1 MTQLGDAIARYHKI
15 LEQDRDK
22 HAAWIGELREQMADA
37 QLIVNGR
44 PVSPVLR
51 PHFISRRQ
59 YTNLIKTAELLT
71 TSIERVR
78 CLAIENASVMSRIQL
93 LPTQK
98 MLAAVDPGY
107 RLSPVAGWLGAHVNN
122 GSLYTNAAQADL
134 PRGVLDGELLGDIFF
149 DCPPVKEIRKKFK
162 LQKISGAKPF
172 LNSILKAWKE
182 FGGIGKPAIA
192 LLETREH
199 IATVEGSESLRLAE
213 WLRKQGFAIEVA
225 SPEQIEYRDGVL
237 LKGSF
242 AIDLLIRGVRAQE
255 FLVRYDLNHPV
266 VRAYKDRRVCM
277 VNSFRTELTRK
288 RSLLALL
295 TDDRINSKFPAAER
309 KAIQEAV
316 PLTRVVAAGKTTW
329 GGGTVDLLEFIVRN
343 RESLVLRPS
352 EDSGEVHSIEG
363 WKTNASEWSRAI
375 NTALRGQF
383 VVQERRDDVPVSFP
397 IDFYGDMVYRD
408 LAVEVSPSTFAGK
421 INGCTARVSD
431 PNSAFSTVRG
441 TAPVFIVETK

>member
-22 HAAWIGELREQMADA
+22 HAVWMSELREQMANA
-37 QLIVNGR
+37 HLIVNGR
-44 PVSPVLR
+44 PVTPVLR

-59 YTNLIKTAELLT
+59 YTNLLRTAELLT
-71 TSIERVR
+71 ASIERVR
-78 CLAIENASVMSRIQL
+78 RMAIENPVVMSRIQL
-93 LPTQK
+93 LPAEK

-134 PRGVLDGELLGDIFF
+134 PRGVLDGELLGDIFY
-149 DCPPVKEIRKKFK
+149 DCPPVKEIRKRFK
-162 LQKISGAKPF
+162 LQKIHGTKPF
-172 LNSILKAWKE
+172 LASILKAWKE
-182 FGGIGKPAIA
+182 FGGSGKPSIA

-213 WLRKQGFAIEVA
+213 WFRKQGFAIEVA
-225 SPEQIEYRDGVL
+225 SPEQLEYRDGALV
-237 LKGSF
+237 KGGF
-242 AIDLLIRGVRAQE
+242 PINLLIRGVRAQE

-266 VRAYKDRRVCM
+266 VRAYRDHRVCM

-295 TDDRINSKFPAAER
+295 TDERISAKFPLAER
-309 KAIQEAV
+309 KAIHEAI
-316 PLTRVVAAGKTTW
+316 PLTRLVAAGKTTW
-329 GGGTVDLLEFIVRN
+329 GGETVDLLEFIVKN
-343 RESLVLRPS
+343 RETLVLRPS

-363 WKTNASEWSRAI
+363 WKTAASEWSRAI

-397 IDFYGDMVYRD
+397 IDFYGDLVYRD
-408 LAVEVSPSTFAGK
+408 LAVEVSSSAFAGK

-441 TAPVFIVETK
+441 TAPVFIIETK